1 MTLQRG
7 FFIPQ
12 EHGTIKE
19 HFIEKVPSRPN
30 FSSRYPS
37 DAVTKHTGHKQLREE
52 NDLFWLHLE
61 IVIHCRKKSKREL
74 IPGHQVTLENSGER
88 HHLMEN
94 ERLARRKR
102 RITRPE
108 VWSLKCLETQ
118 THTNRLL
125 MMNMWHLIGSFYHRA
140 LGR

>member
-1 MTLQRG
+1 MMLQGG

-30 FSSRYPS
+30 FSSRYHS
-37 DAVTKHTGHKQLREE
+37 DAVTKHNGHKQLREE

-61 IVIHCRKKSKREL
+61 IVIRCRKKSKHEL
-74 IPGHQVTLENSGER
+74 IPGHQVTLENLGER

-94 ERLARRKR
+94 ERLARRKG
-102 RITRPE
+102 RIT
-108 VWSLKCLETQ
+108 
-118 THTNRLL
+118 
-125 MMNMWHLIGSFYHRA
+125 
-140 LGR
+140 